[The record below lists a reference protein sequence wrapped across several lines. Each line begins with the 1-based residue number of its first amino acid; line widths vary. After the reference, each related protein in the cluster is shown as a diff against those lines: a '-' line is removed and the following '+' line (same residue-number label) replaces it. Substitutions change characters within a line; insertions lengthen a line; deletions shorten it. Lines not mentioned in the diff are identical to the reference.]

1 LLHQKLDSV
10 SGAPDLQALSLAKS
24 RTEAETVTAPTTAT
38 AADTRFKSKKMREEL
53 DIWDHDHVSK
63 KLSYCSAQC
72 VADDNVTKE
81 KTQQN
86 SQRNQKLNPFHGL
99 EQLGIE
105 RQHLQHQ
112 FQQNFVR
119 DKTTNPNPLLEL
131 QLQLGIEKQHVQQ
144 QLQHNV
150 REETKQQN
158 LVELQDLGPEYLE
171 QLLSSSGSPSTG
183 TEPE

>member
-1 LLHQKLDSV
+1 LLHQTLDSV

-24 RTEAETVTAPTTAT
+24 RTEAETIAAAATTAT

-53 DIWDHDHVSK
+53 DTWDHDHVSK

-72 VADDNVTKE
+72 AADDNVTKE

-99 EQLGIE
+99 G
-105 RQHLQHQ
+105 
-112 FQQNFVR
+112 
-119 DKTTNPNPLLEL
+119 
-131 QLQLGIEKQHVQQ
+131 QLGIEKQHLQE

-158 LVELQDLGPEYLE
+158 LVELQDLGLEYLE